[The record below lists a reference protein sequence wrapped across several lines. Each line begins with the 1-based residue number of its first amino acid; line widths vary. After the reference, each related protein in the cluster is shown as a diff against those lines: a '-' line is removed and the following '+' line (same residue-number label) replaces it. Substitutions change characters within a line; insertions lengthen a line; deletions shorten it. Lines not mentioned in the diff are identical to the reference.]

1 MDKKIETII
10 LSDLLNSEKNISNNY
25 SIAINEASNDTLFD
39 ETFLIFKEL
48 KNNSRLIYNHMKE
61 LGLYNVEN
69 SKLEDKEK
77 AIEKIKNPK

>member
-1 MDKKIETII
+1 MDKKTETMI

-25 SIAINEASNDTLFD
+25 SIALNEASNDTLFD

-48 KNNSRLIYNHMKE
+48 KNNSRLLYNHMKE